1 MLAYDSLSPSPL
13 PFSQPQQ
20 QLHIFSNIDVG
31 ESNFAWGNF
40 SLGDG
45 KKERKNLGYTFLY
58 HSCSTFITALTY
70 GIARLINV
78 VL

>member
-20 QLHIFSNIDVG
+20 QIDVDVDIDVG

-45 KKERKNLGYTFLY
+45 KK
-58 HSCSTFITALTY
+58 
-70 GIARLINV
+70 
-78 VL
+78 

>member
-1 MLAYDSLSPSPL
+1 MKIALENYICRAMLAYDSLSPSPL

-45 KKERKNLGYTFLY
+45 KKER
-58 HSCSTFITALTY
+58 I
-70 GIARLINV
+70 
-78 VL
+78 